1 MILLIITSLIN
12 YVQGEK
18 MKRIKTK
25 AVRSQRI
32 AWLLRKEGF
41 KIIDVTP
48 NRRRPNLD
56 VYIFEAT
63 PELCT
68 ALDTHIQNKDNR
80 RDN

>member
-1 MILLIITSLIN
+1 M
-12 YVQGEK
+12 
-18 MKRIKTK
+18 KTK

-32 AWLLRKEGF
+32 AWLLS
-41 KIIDVTP
+41 ITP

>member
-1 MILLIITSLIN
+1 MNQNELKQNHTT
-12 YVQGEK
+12 
-18 MKRIKTK
+18 KTK

-41 KIIDVTP
+41 KIIDVVP

-63 PELCT
+63 PELC
-68 ALDTHIQNKDNR
+68 ASLDTHIQNKDSR
-80 RDN
+80 KD

>member
-1 MILLIITSLIN
+1 MNQNHTT
-12 YVQGEK
+12 
-18 MKRIKTK
+18 KTK

-41 KIIDVTP
+41 KIIGVTP
-48 NRRRPNLD
+48 NRRRTELD
-56 VYIFEAT
+56 VYIFEST
-63 PELCT
+63 PELCA